1 MRTRQ
6 DLESYILRAG
16 LPHEE
21 VSENLWVLRDTA
33 NGENIV
39 VNLAESLVIF
49 RMKIMELKGVND
61 RTALFTK
68 LLALNSSEMIHGA
81 YGIADDALMLTCTL
95 RINNLDYEE
104 FVGTIDDFS
113 LAINKHYEELS
124 AFRAA

>member
-21 VSENLWVLRDTA
+21 VSENLWILRDSA

-49 RMKIMELKGVND
+49 RMKIMELKSIKD
-61 RTALFTK
+61 RSALFTQ
-68 LLALNSSEMIHGA
+68 LLNFNASEMIHGA
-81 YGIADDALMLTCTL
+81 YGVADDAVVLTCTL

-104 FVGTIDDFS
+104 FVGTLDDFS
-113 LAINKHYEELS
+113 LAINNHYEELS